1 MSVLGTCGLYS
12 DELQRKNLAKFCLGY
27 IKELDNVPLSTV
39 ETHLRTKAGYTATG
53 AADAVKEF
61 KNTIN
66 QIFWA
71 ALTTSIKVHHRNG
84 IKMRVL
90 CDEKVH
96 EMYPVLSFVIGDEPA
111 QHAVTSVKQ
120 NNTKRPCNQCTYCP
134 DDRVDYTEVAFPY
147 RNNNEMKELC
157 PIAVEGNL
165 RLQNHKLSLNLCTKK
180 NMKTHLRRSEDALTE
195 VESAALR
202 RLKDLSVHPRINPF
216 HDVPMGSN
224 NDIYCIPN
232 DPFHVYCAGLM
243 KSCVKWILLIVTNI
257 DRLDKNYCDASALLD
272 GRLDSFPYCPELPHV
287 PPTYFRNGLTHCV
300 NNVSKKEKENATGS
314 LGGYRSSHYITA
326 LLHLYFAIGYNGD
339 ILPNDSFEAD
349 GIQYGNPTAKVF
361 NSILSMLDVFFQCKQ
376 SHFSAK
382 QIKKLEVDIRS
393 SNAHFHVLWEL
404 KQAIVGAKKTVVLA
418 MKKPHMQFHF
428 PRAIEYWGCLSKTN
442 TERFEAAHH
451 AMTKRVYDGTTKKK
465 TVQFLK

>member
-165 RLQNHKLSLNLCTKK
+165 RLQNHKLL
-180 NMKTHLRRSEDALTE
+180 
-195 VESAALR
+195 
-202 RLKDLSVHPRINPF
+202 
-216 HDVPMGSN
+216 
-224 NDIYCIPN
+224 
-232 DPFHVYCAGLM
+232 
-243 KSCVKWILLIVTNI
+243 
-257 DRLDKNYCDASALLD
+257 
-272 GRLDSFPYCPELPHV
+272 
-287 PPTYFRNGLTHCV
+287 
-300 NNVSKKEKENATGS
+300 
-314 LGGYRSSHYITA
+314 
-326 LLHLYFAIGYNGD
+326 
-339 ILPNDSFEAD
+339 
-349 GIQYGNPTAKVF
+349 
-361 NSILSMLDVFFQCKQ
+361 
-376 SHFSAK
+376 
-382 QIKKLEVDIRS
+382 
-393 SNAHFHVLWEL
+393 
-404 KQAIVGAKKTVVLA
+404 
-418 MKKPHMQFHF
+418 
-428 PRAIEYWGCLSKTN
+428 
-442 TERFEAAHH
+442 
-451 AMTKRVYDGTTKKK
+451 
-465 TVQFLK
+465 